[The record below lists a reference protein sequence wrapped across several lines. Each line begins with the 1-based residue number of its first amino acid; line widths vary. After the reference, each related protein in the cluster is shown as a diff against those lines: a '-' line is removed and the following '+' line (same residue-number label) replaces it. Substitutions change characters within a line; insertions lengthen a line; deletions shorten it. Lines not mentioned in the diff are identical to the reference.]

1 VEYQLA
7 IAMSRMGASGTA
19 ASWIRTASKFGV
31 GEGTVNRVFEIWSR
45 SVVELRSVR
54 RFVFLRSA
62 AEATN

>member
-1 VEYQLA
+1 MKADGNYPQLNA
-7 IAMSRMGASGTA
+7 KWDKLILHHVSET
-19 ASWIRTASKFGV
+19 
-31 GEGTVNRVFEIWSR
+31 NRVFEIWSR